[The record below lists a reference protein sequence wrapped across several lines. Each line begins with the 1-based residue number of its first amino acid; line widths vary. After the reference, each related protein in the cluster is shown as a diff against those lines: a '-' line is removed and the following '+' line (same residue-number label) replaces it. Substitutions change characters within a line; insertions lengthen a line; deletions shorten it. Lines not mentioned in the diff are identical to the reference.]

1 MSRAEALFLMS
12 LEEKI
17 NKDLV
22 TAMKA
27 KDDVTLRGIRAIKS
41 AILLA
46 KTDGS
51 GQAIDEARE
60 VQMLQKLL
68 KSRQDSYDIYL
79 KNDRPELARKEA
91 EEIEVIKQ
99 YLPKMLE
106 GAELE
111 AVLKQ
116 IITDTGASSGK
127 DMGKVMGIASK
138 QLAGKADG
146 KMISETVK
154 RLLGS

>member
-1 MSRAEALFLMS
+1 MS

-111 AVLKQ
+111 AILKQ
-116 IITDTGASSGK
+116 IIADTGASSGK
-127 DMGKVMGIASK
+127 DMGKVMGVASK

>member
-1 MSRAEALFLMS
+1 
-12 LEEKI
+12 
-17 NKDLV
+17 
-22 TAMKA
+22 MKA
-27 KDDVTLRGIRAIKS
+27 KDDIALRGIRAIKS

-51 GQAIDEARE
+51 GQAIDAARE

-68 KSRQDSYDIYL
+68 KSRQDSYDIYV
-79 KNDRPELARKEA
+79 KNNRPELAQKEA
-91 EEIEVIKQ
+91 EEIDVIKR

-111 AVLKQ
+111 SILQQ
-116 IITDTGASSGK
+116 IIAEAGATSPK
-127 DMGKVMGIASK
+127 DMGKVMGMASK